1 VSIGAAT
8 STTIAEAVPLP
19 TNPSQP
25 AQSVDLSTMPPM
37 LLTTTAAGGVL
48 GVSKATVER
57 MIGRGILPHLR
68 LRDLVRVP
76 ADELERWMACVQ
88 DGC

>member
-1 VSIGAAT
+1 MSSRGAT
-8 STTIAEAVPLP
+8 P
-19 TNPSQP
+19 TNVP
-25 AQSVDLSTMPPM
+25 ADDLATMPPL
-37 LLTTTAAGGVL
+37 LLTTTAAGEVL
-48 GVSKATVER
+48 GASKATVER

-68 LRDLVRVP
+68 FRDLVRVP